1 MALKSKILLVL
12 AVAAVAIQ
20 FKTVERTNPEVVSDF
35 DGPPEIEAILRRSCY
50 DCHSNETVW
59 PWYAH
64 VAPMSWLLAEHV
76 GDGRK
81 HLNFSEWDEEEAW
94 ESLPEIGEEV
104 AEGKMPLRGYLLLHR
119 DAKLSEADRA
129 ALMAWTGH
137 QAGSGEHDEEED

>member
-1 MALKSKILLVL
+1 MALKSKILVVL

-35 DGPPEIEAILRRSCY
+35 DGPPEIEAILRRACY

-64 VAPMSWLLAEHV
+64 VAPMSWLLADHV
-76 GDGRK
+76 ADGRK
-81 HLNFSEWDEEEAW
+81 HLNFSEWDEDEAW

-104 AEGKMPLRGYLLLHR
+104 AEGEMPLRGYLLLHR
-119 DAKLSEADRA
+119 DAKLSEADHA

-137 QAGSGEHDEEED
+137 QEEGGEHDEEGD